1 MEATRGPF
9 EASDGLQRPSEG
21 PSEGNRGSLRR
32 PEALRENAG
41 VTRPGLHQRSGSYAQ
56 FWLSV
61 ACRRVPS
68 CRKKTMWWHPRP
80 RPPSAGQGPSNQGCG
95 GVEISDGSGSG
106 SGEKKIG
113 FGSGSGSGSGFDS
126 STQFILY
133 TNKYGWK
140 RKDEGLVH
148 VVSVFA

>member
-1 MEATRGPF
+1 MRASQGPVCIKGQV
-9 EASDGLQRPSEG
+9 AMPSF
-21 PSEGNRGSLRR
+21 GSLLPADVFR
-32 PEALRENAG
+32 A
-41 VTRPGLHQRSGSYAQ
+41 
-56 FWLSV
+56 V
-61 ACRRVPS
+61 A
-68 CRKKTMWWHPRP
+68 KKRCGGTHA
-80 RPPSAGQGPSNQGCG
+80 PPPPGQGPSNQGCG

-113 FGSGSGSGSGFDS
+113 FGSGSGSGFDS